1 VDRRRHRAAVAA
13 AYAERRASAQG
24 AEGALDARHHLL
36 ANLRLATAGVAV
48 GLGVLALGLGRVSLV
63 WLALPVVVFVALA
76 VAHARLLA
84 ARARVRRSI
93 SYLDDG
99 LARMA
104 GRWQG
109 RGTTGLHHL
118 PPEHPYADDLD
129 LFGHGSVFDLLSTPR
144 TLAGEATLAHWLL
157 RPGTPDEARARQQA
171 AAELSGLDALR
182 EDLAVLGPDLPHAAA
197 TEALCAWAAAPTRPA
212 PVWAF
217 GALGALSAA
226 TLVGIGL
233 WIASGEPP
241 AWVGGV
247 LTLQAIIGYALR
259 RHVVRV
265 IHEVEPRA
273 RDLALT
279 AALIARIEASPFDAP
294 ALVDIRR
301 RLAASGLPA
310 SSEIRRLSRLVEL
323 LTSRQNQIFGPI
335 SVLLFWATQLAWAVD
350 RWRARVGRAVPDWIA
365 ALGELEALAALGT
378 YAAEHPEAV
387 FPTFVAG
394 PPQVRAR
401 ALTHP
406 LLPPAA
412 AIGNDLFLGGEAPH
426 LMIVSG
432 SNMSGKSTWLRAI
445 GVNVVFAHAGAPVSA
460 AEMTLSPLL
469 PAGTLRVQDSLQSGK
484 SRFFAEITKLRQ
496 IVEQARGA
504 TQGGPATLFLIDELL
519 AGTNSH
525 DRRQGAEG
533 VLRGLVELGAIGLAT
548 THDLAL
554 TDLATALGARATNMH
569 FADRFEQGGLEFD
582 YHLREGVV
590 GTSNAIALMRSVGL
604 DV

>member
-1 VDRRRHRAAVAA
+1 MDHRRHRAAVAA
-13 AYAERRASAQG
+13 AYAERRATAQA
-24 AEGALDARHHLL
+24 AEGALEARHHRL
-36 ANLRLATAGVAV
+36 ANLRLAMATVAV

-99 LARMA
+99 LARME

-171 AAELSGLDALR
+171 VAELSGLDALR

-197 TEALCAWAAAPTRPA
+197 TETLCAWAAAPTRTA
-212 PVWAF
+212 PVWAPVAA
-217 GALGALSAA
+217 GAVSAA
-226 TLVGIGL
+226 TLAGIGL

-241 AWVGGV
+241 AWVGGA

-294 ALVDIRR
+294 ALVGIRR
-301 RLAASGLPA
+301 RLSASGLPA

-350 RWRARVGRAVPDWIA
+350 RWRARAGQAVPDWIA

-412 AIGNDLFLGGEAPH
+412 AIGNDLSLGGEAPH

-445 GVNVVFAHAGAPVSA
+445 GVNVVFAHAGAPVCA

-504 TQGGPATLFLIDELL
+504 AQGGPATLFLIDELL

-533 VLRGLVELGAIGLAT
+533 VLRGLVALGAIGLAT

-554 TDLATALGARATNMH
+554 TDLATAHGARATNRH

>member
-1 VDRRRHRAAVAA
+1 MDRRRHRTAVAA
-13 AYAERRASAQG
+13 AYAERRATAHA
-24 AEGALDARHHLL
+24 AEAALDARHHRL

-48 GLGVLALGLGRVSLV
+48 VLAVLALGMGRLSLV
-63 WLALPVVVFVALA
+63 WLALPLVVFMALA

-84 ARARVRRSI
+84 ERTRVHRVI

-99 LARMA
+99 LARLE

-118 PPEHPYADDLD
+118 PPDHPYADDLD
-129 LFGHGSVFDLLSTPR
+129 IFGHGSVFDLLSTPR
-144 TLAGEATLAHWLL
+144 TLAGEATLARWLL
-157 RPGTPDEARARQQA
+157 QPGTPDDARARQQA

-182 EDLAVLGPDLPHAAA
+182 EDLAVLGPDVPHAAA
-197 TEALCAWAAAPTRPA
+197 TEALCAWATAPTSPA
-212 PVWAF
+212 PVWAPVM
-217 GALGALSAA
+217 LGALSAA
-226 TLVGIGL
+226 TLVGIGV

-241 AWVGGV
+241 AWIGGV
-247 LTLQAIIGYALR
+247 LGLQAIIGWTLR

-279 AALIARIEASPFDAP
+279 AALIARIDAETFAAP
-294 ALVDIRR
+294 ALVEIRR

-310 SSEIRRLSRLVEL
+310 SAEIRRLTRLVEW

-350 RWRARVGRAVPDWIA
+350 RWRARAGRAVPDWIA

-394 PPQVRAR
+394 PPQVKAR
-401 ALTHP
+401 ALMHP
-406 LLPPAA
+406 LLPPAT
-412 AIGNDLFLGGEAPH
+412 AIGNDLSLGGDAPH
-426 LMIVSG
+426 LVIVSG
-432 SNMSGKSTWLRAI
+432 SNMSGKSTWLRAV
-445 GVNVVFAHAGAPVSA
+445 GVNVVFAHAGAPVCA

-496 IVEQARGA
+496 IVEQSRGTA
-504 TQGGPATLFLIDELL
+504 QGTPATLFLIDELL

-533 VLRGLVELGAIGLAT
+533 VLRGLVTLGAIGMAT

-554 TDLATALGARATNMH
+554 TDLATALGPRAANMH
-569 FADRFEQGGLEFD
+569 FADRFEDGGLEFD

>member
-1 VDRRRHRAAVAA
+1 MDRRRHRATVAA
-13 AYAERRASAQG
+13 AYAERRATTRA
-24 AEGALDARHHLL
+24 AEAALDAQHHRL

-48 GLGVLALGLGRVSLV
+48 VLGVLAAGLDRIALG
-63 WLALPVVVFVALA
+63 WLAVPVAAFVGLA

-84 ARARVRRSI
+84 ARTRVQRVI
-93 SYLDDG
+93 AYVDDG
-99 LARMA
+99 LARLE
-104 GRWQG
+104 GRWHG
-109 RGTTGLHHL
+109 RGATGLQHL

-129 LFGHGSVFDLLSTPR
+129 LFGAGSVFDLLSTPR
-144 TLAGEATLAHWLL
+144 TLAGETTLAHWLL
-157 RPGTPDEARARQQA
+157 HPGTPDDARARQQA
-171 AAELSGLDALR
+171 VGELAGLDVLR
-182 EDLAVLGPDLPHAAA
+182 EDLAVLGPDVPHAAA
-197 TEALCAWAAAPTRPA
+197 TEALCAWATAPTQPA
-212 PVWAF
+212 PLWATV
-217 GALGALSAA
+217 ALGMLAA
-226 TLVGIGL
+226 VTLASIGL

-241 AWVGGV
+241 PWTGGV
-247 LTLQAIIGYALR
+247 LALQAIIGLALR
-259 RHVVRV
+259 RYVVRV

-279 AALIARIEASPFDAP
+279 ATLIARIETEAFTAP

-310 SSEIRRLSRLVEL
+310 SAEIRRLTRLVEL
-323 LTSRQNQIFGPI
+323 LTSRQNQIFGPV
-335 SVLLFWATQLAWAVD
+335 SVLLCWATQLAWAVD
-350 RWRARVGRAVPDWIA
+350 RWRARAGRAVPDWIA

-387 FPTFVAG
+387 FPTFIDG
-394 PPQVRAR
+394 PPQVTAR

-406 LLPPAA
+406 LLPPGSAV
-412 AIGNDLFLGGEAPH
+412 GNDIALGADAPH
-426 LMIVSG
+426 LVIVSG
-432 SNMSGKSTWLRAI
+432 SNMSGKSTWLRAV
-445 GVNVVFAHAGAPVSA
+445 GVNVVFAHAGAPVCA
-460 AEMTLSPLL
+460 AAMRLSPLM
-469 PAGTLRVQDSLQSGK
+469 PAGTLRVQDSLQSGQ

-496 IVEQARGA
+496 IVEQARTAASGA
-504 TQGGPATLFLIDELL
+504 PATLFLIDELL

-533 VLRGLVELGAIGLAT
+533 VLRGLVTLGAIGMAT

-554 TDLATALGARATNMH
+554 TELATALGPRAANMH

>member
-1 VDRRRHRAAVAA
+1 MDRRRHRAAVAA
-13 AYAERRASAQG
+13 AYAERRASAQV
-24 AEGALDARHHLL
+24 AEGALDARHHRL

-48 GLGVLALGLGRVSLV
+48 AVGVLAFGLGRVSSV
-63 WLALPVVVFVALA
+63 WLALPVIVFLALA

-84 ARARVRRSI
+84 ERTRVRRI
-93 SYLDDG
+93 TSYLDDG
-99 LARMA
+99 LARVE

-118 PPEHPYADDLD
+118 PPDHPYADDLD
-129 LFGHGSVFDLLSTPR
+129 LFGPGSVFDLLSTAR
-144 TLAGEATLAHWLL
+144 TLAGEATLARWLL
-157 RPGTPDEARARQQA
+157 HPGTPDEARARQQA

-182 EDLAVLGPDLPHAAA
+182 EDLAVLGPDVPHAAA
-197 TEALCAWAAAPTRPA
+197 TEALCAWATAPARPA
-212 PVWAF
+212 PVWAPV
-217 GALGALSAA
+217 ALGALSAA
-226 TLVGIGL
+226 TLVGMGL
-233 WIASGEPP
+233 WIARGEPP
-241 AWVGGV
+241 PWIGGA
-247 LTLQAIIGYALR
+247 LSLQAIVGFALR
-259 RHVVRV
+259 SHVVRV
-265 IHEVEPRA
+265 IHDVEPRA

-279 AALIARIEASPFDAP
+279 AALIARIEADTFAAP

-310 SSEIRRLSRLVEL
+310 SAQIRRLTRLVEL

-350 RWRARVGRAVPDWIA
+350 RWRVRAGRAVPDWIA

-387 FPTFVAG
+387 FPAFVDG
-394 PPQVRAR
+394 PPQVQAR

-406 LLPPAA
+406 LLPPSA
-412 AIGNDLFLGGEAPH
+412 AIGNDLSIGGDAAH
-426 LMIVSG
+426 LVIVSG
-432 SNMSGKSTWLRAI
+432 SNMSGKSTWLRAV
-445 GVNVVFAHAGAPVSA
+445 GVNVVLAHAGAPVCA
-460 AEMTLSPLL
+460 AEMTLTPLL
-469 PAGTLRVQDSLQSGK
+469 PAGTLRVQDSLQSGR

-496 IVEQARGA
+496 IVEQARSAAHGA
-504 TQGGPATLFLIDELL
+504 PATLFLIDELL

-533 VLRGLVELGAIGLAT
+533 VLRGLVALGAIGMAT

-554 TDLATALGARATNMH
+554 TDLATALAPRAINMH